1 MDCEAGW
8 LWVPDLTLSLCGWEA
23 LVFSSLKW
31 ADGSGNLLY
40 DAGSSDQ
47 VFGDHLE
54 GVDRMGGGRELQEE
68 GNFCIPRAD
77 SH

>member
-1 MDCEAGW
+1 M
-8 LWVPDLTLSLCGWEA
+8 SL
-23 LVFSSLKW
+23 
-31 ADGSGNLLY
+31 DLLY